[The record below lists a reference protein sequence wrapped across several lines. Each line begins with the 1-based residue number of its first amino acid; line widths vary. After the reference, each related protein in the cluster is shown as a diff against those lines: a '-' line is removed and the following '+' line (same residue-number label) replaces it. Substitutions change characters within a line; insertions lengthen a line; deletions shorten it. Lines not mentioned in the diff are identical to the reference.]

1 MKRISILAALATLFA
16 VEAALSLYTGLPY
29 DMDVWFKTGDWMNQ
43 GINIY
48 QPNDHLG
55 YPPLWSIWCLF
66 SYKAYLFFG
75 SSMEMWRLIIKL
87 PMILAHLFLAYSLG
101 DFVSRHFNAKLG
113 KKLFFITL
121 GWVFIIYIA
130 AMWGQINTI
139 SALLTFLAFDAI
151 INKKISKSG
160 ILLGIAVALKI
171 YPLILAPAFLAY
183 AWMQTGKKSALKFS
197 ALLAAIPIAVT
208 ATIFAV
214 YRWDIFYFL
223 KTIFYWTP
231 VFETSQPQISGGCMN
246 LWSFTGL
253 FNVDVGT
260 LWFLRLLWIPIVLGG
275 FAVYFFRR
283 RRWDKMDFNLALIT
297 LFILFLASYGYT
309 TEQSFVDLLPF
320 LFLQVLCFKPR
331 RTDFLLLIGLQ
342 VLVFA
347 FSAVNYGEF
356 IFQPFIEEFYPS
368 VLASMQVF
376 VPTEGSMIWA
386 VRGILGLAFT
396 VYALGF
402 LFRLIRHSKA
412 TAQGLSD
419 PKNSRRRLPK

>member
-1 MKRISILAALATLFA
+1 MNRISILAALATLFA

-29 DMDVWFKTGDWMNQ
+29 DMEVWFKTGDWMNQ

-66 SYKAYLFFG
+66 SYKAYLFLG
-75 SSMEMWRLIIKL
+75 NNMEMWRLIIKL
-87 PMILAHLFLAYSLG
+87 PMILAHLFLAYSLS

-121 GWVFIIYIA
+121 SWVFIIYIA

-139 SALLTFLAFDAI
+139 SALLTFLAFDSL
-151 INKKISKSG
+151 INKKTTRGG

-183 AWMQTGKKSALKFS
+183 AWMQTDKKSVLRFS
-197 ALLAAIPIAVT
+197 APLAAIPVGVT
-208 ATIFAV
+208 AAIFAI
-214 YRWDIFYFL
+214 YKWDIIYFL

-260 LWFLRLLWIPIVLGG
+260 LWFLRLLWIPTVLGG
-275 FAVYFFRR
+275 FTVYLIKRHC
-283 RRWDKMDFNLALIT
+283 WDKMDFNLALIT
-297 LFILFLASYGYT
+297 LFILFLVSYGYT
-309 TEQSFVDLLPF
+309 TEQSFVDVLPF
-320 LFLQVLCFKPR
+320 LFLQVLCFKPWK
-331 RTDFLLLIGLQ
+331 TDFLILIGLQ

-347 FSAVNYGEF
+347 FSAANYGEF
-356 IFQPFIEEFYPS
+356 IFQPFIEKFHPS

-376 VPTEGSMIWA
+376 VPTEGSIIWA
-386 VRGILGLAFT
+386 VRGILGLTFT
-396 VYALGF
+396 VYALGL
-402 LFRLIRHSKA
+402 LFTLVRHSKK
-412 TAQGLSD
+412 TVHDPSG
-419 PKNSRRRLPK
+419 PKNSVEAGT

>member
-1 MKRISILAALATLFA
+1 
-16 VEAALSLYTGLPY
+16 
-29 DMDVWFKTGDWMNQ
+29 
-43 GINIY
+43 
-48 QPNDHLG
+48 
-55 YPPLWSIWCLF
+55 
-66 SYKAYLFFG
+66 
-75 SSMEMWRLIIKL
+75 MEIWRLIIKL
-87 PMILAHLFLAYSLG
+87 PMILAHLFLAYSVG

-113 KKLFFITL
+113 KKIFFITL
-121 GWVFIIYIA
+121 SWVFIIYIA

-151 INKKISKSG
+151 INKKTTRSG

-171 YPLILAPAFLAY
+171 YPLILAPAFLVY
-183 AWMQTGKKSALKFS
+183 AWIQTDKKSALKFS
-197 ALLAAIPIAVT
+197 VLLAAIPIAVT
-208 ATIFAV
+208 AAIFAV
-214 YRWDIFYFL
+214 YKWDIIYFL

-275 FAVYFFRR
+275 FSFYLFRR
-283 RRWDKMDFNLALIT
+283 RRWDKMEFNLALIT
-297 LFILFLASYGYT
+297 LFFLFLASYGYT
-309 TEQSFVDLLPF
+309 TEQSFVDVLPF

-331 RTDFLLLIGLQ
+331 KSDFLLLVGLQ

-356 IFQPFIEEFYPS
+356 IFQPFVEEFYPS

-376 VPTEGSMIWA
+376 VPTEGSLIWA
-386 VRGILGLAFT
+386 ARGVLGLAFT
-396 VYALGF
+396 VYVLGF
-402 LFRLIRHSKA
+402 LFTLIRHSKSN
-412 TAQGLSD
+412 THGLSS
-419 PKNSRRRLPK
+419 SRNIEEVTAI